1 MAYMFLNIYYIGV
14 DCGGLEAPSNG
25 SVNIRSTTYDSV
37 ANYSC
42 NVGYALNGESLRTC
56 LTSGEWSGTEPTC
69 SGSFDNFKGIA
80 LFCTHC
86 YVKQISHYSH

>member
-1 MAYMFLNIYYIGV
+1 MIMAYMFLNIYYIGV

-42 NVGYALNGESLRTC
+42 NVGYALNGESIWTC

-69 SGSFDNFKGIA
+69 SGS
-80 LFCTHC
+80 
-86 YVKQISHYSH
+86 